1 MRRHKVN
8 VPLKTF
14 DTTLFS
20 KTFLKNKD
28 HPVPQPA
35 AFQQQV
41 KKNQTQVR
49 PNMPH
54 RRSRS
59 NFEVK
64 ASGKSATQE
73 LSPYVLSERSLAN
86 LKTSTVSISITTTQ
100 DGGVD
105 VARGPQSE

>member
-1 MRRHKVN
+1 MTNMYQADRVLEVACGPGKHS
-8 VPLKTF
+8 LM
-14 DTTLFS
+14 LAQ
-20 KTFLKNKD
+20 TFLKNKD

-35 AFQQQV
+35 AFQHQV

-86 LKTSTVSISITTTQ
+86 LKTSTVSISITTT
-100 DGGVD
+100 
-105 VARGPQSE
+105 